1 MGNTYPISDRFALYY
16 LNAWNRLTETR
27 EPCAIEWYIAI
38 PLAYTLRTPL
48 PTTVKKKTD
57 ICTLEELEMSPILS
71 TQRDPVAARTSRFA
85 QYSDKNAL
93 LLLQKLRKFPTAK
106 LSTGKSLG
114 VIFLISKPAVCDP
127 SVVAKMYTTP
137 RDLEVSTHREL
148 LCLKMF
154 SLFIFLPLFLVLVEG
169 KGNITEGR
177 LRRFL

>member
-1 MGNTYPISDRFALYY
+1 
-16 LNAWNRLTETR
+16 
-27 EPCAIEWYIAI
+27 
-38 PLAYTLRTPL
+38 
-48 PTTVKKKTD
+48 
-57 ICTLEELEMSPILS
+57 MSPILT

-93 LLLQKLRKFPTAK
+93 LFLQKLCKFPTTK

-114 VIFLISKPAVCDP
+114 VIFLISKSAVCDP

-137 RDLEVSTHREL
+137 RGLEVSTHREL

-177 LRRFL
+177 LRRFLWIAHKTFLLFPISRQWKMRYKYVGISTEYHTCLFFFALLIWQKNPTNLFYSLMY